1 MKVKFSILFFVVAFM
16 FVGCNKTNDP
26 SNGTEQSSAAHASTD
41 YSIFEEPEDAYDP
54 SNSAEQNSTAYAS
67 TDYSIFEEPEDA
79 YTAFLNNLYSG
90 DEDPRN
96 LYEKRDDW
104 ERYNNQVNMEY
115 YFALKD
121 LDNDG
126 VQELLIRTNWGNI
139 TAYTFKE
146 GLNKVGSCN
155 FPTGTERLFF
165 SDNPTYPGMFNYH
178 LGGGLEHYGYMTI
191 KDNQLTY
198 EELWNEDYS
207 EWREN
212 RIEEFSKDK
221 GLINE
226 SKILY
231 SEGNDI
237 EWLGLESLDMWPLS

>member
-1 MKVKFSILFFVVAFM
+1 MKAKISILLFLVVFI

-26 SNGTEQSSAAHASTD
+26 SNSAEQSSTAHDPTD
-41 YSIFEEPEDAYDP
+41 YSIFV
-54 SNSAEQNSTAYAS
+54 
-67 TDYSIFEEPEDA
+67 EPEDA
-79 YTAFLNNLYSG
+79 YTAFLNNLCSG

-96 LYEKRDDW
+96 LYEKREDW
-104 ERYNNQVNMEY
+104 ENYNNQVNMEY

-126 VQELLIRTNWGNI
+126 IQELLIKTNWGNI
-139 TAYTFKE
+139 AAYTFND
-146 GLNKVGSCN
+146 GVTKVGSRN

-165 SDNPTYPGMFNYH
+165 SDNSAYPGMFNFH
-178 LGGGLEHYGYMTI
+178 LGGGLEHYGYTTI
-191 KDNQLTY
+191 KDNQLIY

-207 EWREN
+207 GWREN

-237 EWLGLESLDMWPLS
+237 EWLDLESLDMWPSP